1 MNRRTIAI
9 IDGSNINILGVREPK
24 YYGNTTLTEI
34 TTVLKNLGDTL
45 NYDILCYQS
54 NYEGDIVDFIQKH
67 SVNIDGL
74 IINPAGFSK
83 TSYPILDAI
92 TAYQLPFIEVHISN
106 VFAREKWHSESIF
119 MPYSMGVICGFKARG
134 YEFAVQYMADIIRE
148 KENQQ
153 RENGNNIKAVCFDFD
168 GVVIDSFEVQK
179 EAFIQSYQKVV
190 GNNDIPSIEEFFSH
204 SGESLTNIF
213 RKMDLPQ
220 EMIEPYKSISMKL
233 IDSVRVHD
241 GMLQLLQ
248 QLKQQGIQCGL
259 CTGKDRER
267 TVIILKKLELY
278 QFFDAIVCS
287 DEVKEAKPNP
297 ESLLKLI
304 GLLGVNHKQAVM
316 IGDSHNDIECAKS
329 ASMLC
334 IGVTWGEVENN
345 RLIQSKPDYLAST
358 IQQLHYY
365 IDKILHSVAES

>member
-1 MNRRTIAI
+1 
-9 IDGSNINILGVREPK
+9 
-24 YYGNTTLTEI
+24 
-34 TTVLKNLGDTL
+34 
-45 NYDILCYQS
+45 
-54 NYEGDIVDFIQKH
+54 
-67 SVNIDGL
+67 
-74 IINPAGFSK
+74 
-83 TSYPILDAI
+83 
-92 TAYQLPFIEVHISN
+92 
-106 VFAREKWHSESIF
+106 
-119 MPYSMGVICGFKARG
+119 
-134 YEFAVQYMADIIRE
+134 
-148 KENQQ
+148 
-153 RENGNNIKAVCFDFD
+153 
-168 GVVIDSFEVQK
+168 
-179 EAFIQSYQKVV
+179 
-190 GNNDIPSIEEFFSH
+190 
-204 SGESLTNIF
+204 
-213 RKMDLPQ
+213 
-220 EMIEPYKSISMKL
+220 MKL